1 MLLKGPDQLVS
12 LLGVLCRFRQFK
24 IAVGSDVKE
33 MFSQI
38 LMRAADKHSQRILWR
53 LDPSQDPEIFLV
65 DVATFGSTCSPASA
79 QFVKNTNAREHSVRY
94 PRAAEGILQRT
105 YVDDYLDSFG
115 SEEEALRISEEVR
128 QIFRNGGF
136 ELRNWI
142 SNNEGVLDRLGETQ
156 AATSKSLVTT
166 STTTERVLG
175 MVWDPVTD
183 ELSFSTRMSDEVQY
197 LLENDRIPTKRQV
210 LRCVMTLFDPLG
222 LLATFLIHGKIL
234 VQDLCRWIK
243 MISYIANV
251 RIPRCYFPEAS
262 APSYEVTELH
272 VFVDA
277 NPLAYS
283 CALYLRTITADGT
296 PQCTL
301 IAVKAKVASLNDYT
315 EAGTSRM
322 SPGNKND
329 EVRASQPLHY
339 HQKTN
344 PRNYR
349 PFVANRVGEILE
361 NTTVDE
367 WRWVP
372 SESNA
377 ADEATKWGSGPYF
390 SSDSKWFNGPE
401 FLHFPEH
408 EWPHSTDLVVDTAVE
423 LRSSVLFHTTWEAV
437 IAYERFSKWE
447 RLQRSMAYVLRFI
460 FNVTK
465 KGEKRSGRLA
475 QQELD
480 DAENEVLKQVLKE
493 NFADEVTTLKNNQV
507 LPEDKKESIDRSSIV
522 YQLMPMMDERGLM
535 RQNSRIA
542 AAKDIHHSVRFPV
555 ILPRMHRCTELLVAR
570 YHRLYRHANSET
582 VVNEVRQLFI
592 IPKLRS
598 VVKQIG
604 RSCQFCKIRKALP
617 TIPPMAPLPP
627 ARLAIHDRP
636 FSYVGVDYFGPLFV
650 CRRGSPV
657 EFFSDNATN
666 SHGAERQLREQINEG
681 VTATFTSANTKWT
694 FIPPSAPHMGGA
706 WERLVRSVKA
716 AIGDAY
722 REGKLNDEELQTVIV
737 KAEGIVN
744 TRPLT
749 YLPLDSAESE
759 SLTPN
764 HFLLGSS
771 NGVKQPSVC
780 IEPQQG
786 VSRDLWNHI
795 MRQLNRFWQR
805 WLKEYLPVMRRQ
817 TKWYDEARCVQ
828 DGDLVLIAD
837 EGQRNGWTRGIVIES
852 IIAPDGHVR
861 QAMIKTAGGVLRR
874 PVSKL
879 VVLDVSSS
887 SAVIE
892 ASGPHSGEDVS
903 TGTLTD

>member
-1 MLLKGPDQLVS
+1 
-12 LLGVLCRFRQFK
+12 
-24 IAVGSDVKE
+24 
-33 MFSQI
+33 
-38 LMRAADKHSQRILWR
+38 
-53 LDPSQDPEIFLV
+53 
-65 DVATFGSTCSPASA
+65 
-79 QFVKNTNAREHSVRY
+79 
-94 PRAAEGILQRT
+94 
-105 YVDDYLDSFG
+105 
-115 SEEEALRISEEVR
+115 
-128 QIFRNGGF
+128 
-136 ELRNWI
+136 
-142 SNNEGVLDRLGETQ
+142 
-156 AATSKSLVTT
+156 
-166 STTTERVLG
+166 
-175 MVWDPVTD
+175 
-183 ELSFSTRMSDEVQY
+183 
-197 LLENDRIPTKRQV
+197 
-210 LRCVMTLFDPLG
+210 
-222 LLATFLIHGKIL
+222 
-234 VQDLCRWIK
+234 

-262 APSYEVTELH
+262 ARSYEVTELH

-277 NPLAYS
+277 SPLAYS

-301 IAVKAKVASLNDYT
+301 IAAKAKVAPLKPMT
-315 EAGTSRM
+315 IPKLELQGCLLGTRM
-322 SPGNKND
+322 MKFVQANHSITIRRRVLWTD
-329 EVRASQPLHY
+329 SSVALSWIRAD
-339 HQKTN
+339 

-372 SESNA
+372 SGFNA

-401 FLHFPEH
+401 FLRFPEH
-408 EWPHSTDLVVDTAVE
+408 EWPNSTDLVVDTAEEV
-423 LRSSVLFHTTWEAV
+423 RSSVLFHATWEPV

-460 FNVTK
+460 FNATK
-465 KGEKRSGRLA
+465 KGERRSGRLT
-475 QQELD
+475 QPELD
-480 DAENEVLKQVLKE
+480 DAENEVLKQVQRE
-493 NFADEVTTLKNNQV
+493 AFADEVTTLKNNQV

-555 ILPRMHRCTELLVAR
+555 ILPRKHRCTELLVAR

-627 ARLAIHDRP
+627 ARLAVHDRP
-636 FSYVGVDYFGPLFV
+636 FSYVGVDYFGPLLVKQGRSNVKRWIALFTCLTVRAVHLEVAYSLSAASCICCIRRFV

-666 SHGAERQLREQINEG
+666 FHGAERQLREQINEG
-681 VTATFTSANTKWT
+681 VSATFTSANTKWT

-706 WERLVRSVKA
+706 WERLVRSVKT

-722 REGKLNDEELQTVIV
+722 REGKLNDEELQTLIV
-737 KAEGIVN
+737 EAEGIVN

-749 YLPLDSAESE
+749 YIPLDSAESDA
-759 SLTPN
+759 LTPN

-771 NGVKQPSVC
+771 NGVKQPSVG
-780 IEPQQG
+780 IEVQQRA
-786 VSRDLWNHI
+786 SRDSWDRI
-795 MRQLNRFWQR
+795 QRQLNRFWQR
-805 WLKEYLPVMRRQ
+805 WLKEYLLVIRKQ
-817 TKWYDEARCVQ
+817 TKWFDEARRVEV
-828 DGDLVLIAD
+828 GDLVLIAD
-837 EGQRNGWTRGIVIES
+837 EGKRNGWVRGIVIES
-852 IIAPDGHVR
+852 IRAPDGHVR
-861 QAMIKTAGGVLRR
+861 QAMIKTTRGVLRR
-874 PVSKL
+874 PVLKL
-879 VVLDVSSS
+879 AVLDVRNS
-887 SAVIE
+887 SAVME
-892 ASGPHSGEDVS
+892 SSGPHPEEDVA
-903 TGTLTD
+903 TGALAQPPGELATGPINCA